1 MRKLVFLVEHRRQL
15 VNDKTRLTNRL
26 NSALKQYY
34 PLALDWFDRK
44 DTIVC
49 CNFLERWPTLAKVKR
64 ARPATL
70 RRFFREH
77 KLRFEHVIERRISS
91 LKLHQPLTEDDAVI
105 SAFSLQVVTLA
116 AQIRTAL
123 QALKTYDDEIAALAD
138 SMPGRH
144 IIASFPGT
152 GPHLT
157 PRLIVAMGE
166 QRDRFANAA
175 ELQRYAGVAPVTER
189 SGQKTWVH
197 WRWASPVFL
206 RQTFVEWAGQTVNKS
221 VWAGAYYRQ
230 QRQKGSSHQTAIR
243 ALAYKWIRIIYRCWQ
258 TNTPYDEGKYLLALQ
273 RRGSPLIGQL
283 AGATSA

>member
-157 PRLIVAMGE
+157 PRLSVVAGGS
-166 QRDRFANAA
+166 RH
-175 ELQRYAGVAPVTER
+175 LP
-189 SGQKTWVH
+189 
-197 WRWASPVFL
+197 
-206 RQTFVEWAGQTVNKS
+206 RQ
-221 VWAGAYYRQ
+221 
-230 QRQKGSSHQTAIR
+230 
-243 ALAYKWIRIIYRCWQ
+243 IY
-258 TNTPYDEGKYLLALQ
+258 
-273 RRGSPLIGQL
+273 
-283 AGATSA
+283 